1 MFRRVHPAPILKK
14 KLAASW
20 RFEAAGPLKHI
31 SAALAVSA
39 GESWDR
45 GTGSKK
51 KAAGRPAASF
61 SVSWFASAD
70 HGVKGSVLES
80 LALYVSPKSRS

>member
-70 HGVKGSVLES
+70 HDVKGIGRLKLPV
-80 LALYVSPKSRS
+80 YWFPMSRS

>member
-1 MFRRVHPAPILKK
+1 MFRRAHPAPILKK

-39 GESWDR
+39 GKA
-45 GTGSKK
+45 GTEAHREQEKSRRLPG
-51 KAAGRPAASF
+51 GF
-61 SVSWFASAD
+61 FLCIWFASAD
-70 HGVKGSVLES
+70 HGIKGSVLES